1 MLSFQPVTLASMQEI
16 YRYLNLSHSR
26 TCDFTVGGIFMWI
39 EYFDYRYCIQDDTLF
54 IMGRLEDD
62 RREIAFSLPLGA
74 LPLSRS
80 VGMIEE
86 YCRAHGL
93 TPNMSAV
100 PEDAL
105 PVLRAAFPTCR
116 VDELVDW
123 GDYLYDSCSLA
134 TLMGHKYNKKRNR
147 VNKFAREYPRYE
159 YRRLMPDD
167 VPAVRAFF
175 EERYCRQTDFS
186 EMARYEN
193 GAVLQVL
200 DNYARLVA
208 LGFSGGYIVVDDRI
222 VAFTIGEVLGDTL
235 YVHIEKALYDYAGS
249 YEAINYRYAADCGSE
264 HPEVLYI
271 NREDDAGD
279 AGLREAK
286 RSYNPLGIL
295 KKYDVFL

>member
-16 YRYLNLSHSR
+16 YRYLKLSHSR

-39 EYFDYRYCIQDDTLF
+39 EYFDYRYCVQDDTLF

-74 LPLSRS
+74 LPLNRS

-105 PVLRAAFPTCR
+105 PALQAAFPACR

-123 GDYLYDSCSLA
+123 GDYLYDSRSLA
-134 TLMGHKYNKKRNR
+134 TLTGHKYNRKRNR

-175 EERYCRQTDFS
+175 VERYCRQTDFS

-193 GAVLQVL
+193 SAVLQVL

>member
-16 YRYLNLSHSR
+16 YRYLKLSHSR

-39 EYFDYRYCIQDDTLF
+39 EYFDYRYCVQDDTLF

-62 RREIAFSLPLGA
+62 RREIAFSLPRGA
-74 LPLSRS
+74 LPLNRS

-105 PVLRAAFPTCR
+105 PALQAAFPACR

-123 GDYLYDSCSLA
+123 GDYLYDSRSLA
-134 TLMGHKYNKKRNR
+134 TLTGHKYNRKRNR

-175 EERYCRQTDFS
+175 VERYCRQTDFS

>member
-1 MLSFQPVTLASMQEI
+1 
-16 YRYLNLSHSR
+16 
-26 TCDFTVGGIFMWI
+26 MWI
-39 EYFDYRYCIQDDTLF
+39 EYFDYRYCVQDDTLF

-62 RREIAFSLPLGA
+62 RREIAFSLPRGA
-74 LPLSRS
+74 LPLNRS

-105 PVLRAAFPTCR
+105 PALQAAFPACR

-123 GDYLYDSCSLA
+123 GDYLYDSRSLA
-134 TLMGHKYNKKRNR
+134 TLTGHKYNRKRNR

-175 EERYCRQTDFS
+175 VERYCRQTDFS

>member
-1 MLSFQPVTLASMQEI
+1 MLNFRPVTLASMQDI
-16 YRYLNLSHSR
+16 YRYLPLSHSN

-54 IMGRLEDD
+54 ILGRLEDD

-105 PVLRAAFPTCR
+105 PALQEAFPTSR
-116 VDELVDW
+116 VEELVDW
-123 GDYLYDSCSLA
+123 GDYLYDSRSLA
-134 TLMGHKYNKKRNR
+134 TLTGHRYNKKRNR
-147 VNKFAREYPRYE
+147 VNKFAREYPGYE

-167 VPAVRAFF
+167 LPAVRSFF

-200 DNYARLVA
+200 DHYAA
-208 LGFSGGYIVVDDRI
+208 LMAWGFSGGYIVVDGNI
-222 VAFTIGEVLGDTL
+222 VAFTIGEVLGNTL

-249 YEAINYRYAADCGSE
+249 YETINYRYAADCCSE

-279 AGLREAK
+279 AGLREVK
-286 RSYNPLGIL
+286 MSYNPLRVL